1 MIRTYY
7 HSQFNMLQI
16 VCKNEV
22 ESCSKTKGKLSFRRN
37 QYYEPSMLHIKSL
50 GLLANEMTHPQK
62 QKKHGQFK
70 FYEKR
75 LVINTVDLGS
85 VNLTLVIFIKVFV
98 HHFARKR
105 RFFIHRFIVYID
117 YWFADSDFHLLKT
130 HRYSINTYIL
140 SSFNKA
146 NLPSQRKGFRPFRPI
161 AVET

>member
-1 MIRTYY
+1 
-7 HSQFNMLQI
+7 MLQI

-117 YWFADSDFHLLKT
+117 YWFAVSDFHLLKNIDIQ
-130 HRYSINTYIL
+130 SILIY
-140 SSFNKA
+140 F
-146 NLPSQRKGFRPFRPI
+146 LPAIKQICQAKEKVFVRLDLQL
-161 AVET
+161 